1 MLRFG
6 IISTAK
12 IGRELVVPAIQDAE
26 NCVVTAV
33 ASRSLESAR
42 AFADRFSVPHAFG
55 SYEEMLASDTID
67 AVYIPL
73 PTSQHIEWSI
83 KAADAGKHVLVEKP
97 VALKAGDIDALIAA
111 RDRNKVLIT
120 EAYMVTYS
128 PVWRKVRALL
138 QEGAIGRLRHV
149 QGAFTYYN
157 RDPGNMRNIPALGGG
172 GLPDIGVYPT
182 ISTRFVT
189 GKEPLRIQASTDRD
203 PEFGTDIYS
212 SVRADFGTFEL
223 SFYISTQ
230 LAARQVMVFHGEKGF
245 IEVKS
250 PFNADRYGAEE
261 LELTNQGHSESQVF
275 RFPDSRQYKLEAE
288 AFTRAAL
295 GESQEVV
302 TLESSKLNQKM
313 IDAIYR
319 ASEKDGWE
327 AVRQRNA
334 LGSARRDRPRRALRI
349 CSGGTRRRPG
359 RIKPV
364 RVCDRH

>member
-6 IISTAK
+6 ILSTAK

-26 NCVVTAV
+26 NCVVTAI
-33 ASRSLESAR
+33 ASRDLSKAR
-42 AFADRFSVPHAFG
+42 DMADRFSVPHAFG
-55 SYEEMLASDTID
+55 SYEDMLASDVID

-73 PTSQHIEWSI
+73 PTSQHIEWTI
-83 KAADAGKHVLVEKP
+83 KAANAGKHVLCEKP
-97 VALKAGDIDALIAA
+97 MALKASEIDAVIEA
-111 RDRNKVLIT
+111 RDRNKVLIS
-120 EAYMVTYS
+120 EAFMVTYS
-128 PVWRKVRALL
+128 PVWHKVRSLL

-157 RDPGNMRNIPALGGG
+157 RDAGNMRNKPELGGG

-189 GKEPLRIQASTDRD
+189 GKEPIRVQANTDRD

-212 SVRADFGTFEL
+212 SVRADFGDFEL

-230 LAARQVMVFHGEKGF
+230 LAARQVMVFHGDKGF

-261 LELTNQGHSESQVF
+261 LELTNQNHSQSQLF
-275 RFPDSRQYKLEAE
+275 RFQDARQYKLEAE
-288 AFTRAAL
+288 AFSRAAK
-295 GESQEVV
+295 GEGEEVV
-302 TLESSKLNQKM
+302 PLESSINNQKL

-327 AVRQRNA
+327 
-334 LGSARRDRPRRALRI
+334 
-349 CSGGTRRRPG
+349 
-359 RIKPV
+359 PV
-364 RVCDRH
+364 

>member
-12 IGRELVVPAIQDAE
+12 IGHELVVPAIQDAE

-33 ASRSLESAR
+33 ASRDLAKAR
-42 AFADRFSVPHAFG
+42 AYADRFSIPHAFG
-55 SYEEMLASDTID
+55 SYEEMLASDQID

-83 KAADAGKHVLVEKP
+83 KAANAGKHVLCEKP
-97 VALKAGDIDALIAA
+97 IALNANQIDALIEA

-120 EAYMVTYS
+120 EAYMVTYA
-128 PVWRKVRALL
+128 PVWLKVRELL
-138 QEGAIGRLRHV
+138 ASGAIGTLKHV
-149 QGAFTYYN
+149 QGAFTYFN
-157 RDPGNMRNIPALGGG
+157 RDPNNMRNIPALGGG

-189 GKEPLRIQASTDRD
+189 GKEPIRVQANTERD

-212 SVRADFGTFEL
+212 SVRADFGDFEL

-230 LAARQVMVFHGEKGF
+230 MAARQVMVFHGTDGF

-261 LELTNQGHSESQVF
+261 VELTNRNHSQSQVF
-275 RFPDSRQYKLEAE
+275 RFQDSRQYKCEAE
-288 AFTRAAL
+288 AFTRAAK
-295 GESQEVV
+295 GEKQEVV

-327 AVRQRNA
+327 AV
-334 LGSARRDRPRRALRI
+334 
-349 CSGGTRRRPG
+349 
-359 RIKPV
+359 
-364 RVCDRH
+364 